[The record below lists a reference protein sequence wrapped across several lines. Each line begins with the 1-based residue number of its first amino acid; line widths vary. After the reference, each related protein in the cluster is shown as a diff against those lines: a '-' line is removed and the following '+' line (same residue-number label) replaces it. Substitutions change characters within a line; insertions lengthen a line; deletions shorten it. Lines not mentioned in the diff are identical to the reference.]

1 MTLKIIEKLKNIKKD
16 DKAFMSAPVILALI
30 LVTLAL
36 AMLVISGYTT
46 IFNTQ
51 MLKEEILNQTSYF
64 NSELAEI
71 CYNQQ
76 TQGYY
81 DRMKQGKFFDN
92 EKQRVFAKAAT
103 NFRSELMKNL
113 KIKTRYNEVENPR
126 VIANNVAVTITSI
139 DEATHT
145 VHYRVVLSGNV
156 KVKNMLNFPSEYTA
170 IKRPIRIYGSYTFN
184 GDEDVTENKG
194 TPAGKA
200 ENEVTTSV
208 DKNNIGDNLP
218 GLKQNEADD
227 NLIH

>member
-1 MTLKIIEKLKNIKKD
+1 MTLKIIEKSKNIKKD

-81 DRMKQGKFFDN
+81 DRMKAGKFFDN
-92 EKQRVFAKAAT
+92 EKSRDYAKAAK
-103 NFRSELMKNL
+103 NFRGELMKNL
-113 KIKTRYNEVENPR
+113 KVKTTYNDVENPR
-126 VIANNVAVTITSI
+126 VIANSLNVIITKI
-139 DEATHT
+139 DETTHT
-145 VHYRVVLSGNV
+145 IHYQVLIRGNV
-156 KVKNMLNFPSEYTA
+156 KVKNTLNFPSEYTTIGP
-170 IKRPIRIYGSYTFN
+170 IKINGSYTFN

-200 ENEVTTSV
+200 GNEVTTSV